1 MVIRQ
6 TLSLQ
11 MDDIG
16 YVVAL
21 QCSSAAHAHHTLTKI
36 YILAENRHVVLS
48 QCAVILQISLIFF
61 FSFFAIKSPR
71 VFGEWWTTFDTRH
84 ANHSSEDKRD
94 KFINLLDGCKE
105 KRRYTRN
112 AVLSNYPKAYSR
124 QRKEEEKNCIHH
136 K

>member
-1 MVIRQ
+1 MTYI
-6 TLSLQ
+6 
-11 MDDIG
+11 
-16 YVVAL
+16 VAL

-48 QCAVILQISLIFF
+48 QCAVILQISFIFF

-112 AVLSNYPKAYSR
+112 AVLYPITQKR
-124 QRKEEEKNCIHH
+124 IQGKEKKKKKSCIHH